1 MNLSM
6 EIPTPHLEYFSRLCE
21 QDFALAQL
29 VLDDKTYA
37 KFYRDQSDKG
47 RRVYLDNGFHEMGHP
62 LSVSSV
68 LEAATLI
75 DASVVICPD
84 KFGDRKFTYEGYKE
98 MVTAGGPFPLAVVLQ
113 GNDPFER
120 AEFYEAVRKS
130 TSVYMFPYKA
140 SDRPRRFREFLTY
153 PRSAAQRSVHFL
165 GVSTLQEI
173 AQLENLSQVLD
184 ASYDTCKPFKL
195 AYAEMYMTPASNL
208 RGMGREKFKEPMT
221 PLQREVAL
229 YNLALMRSYA

>member
-6 EIPTPHLEYFSRLCE
+6 EIPTPHLEYFSKLTE

-37 KFYRDQSDKG
+37 KFYRDQSEKG

-62 LSVSSV
+62 LNAGDVH
-68 LEAATLI
+68 EAAKLI
-75 DASVVICPD
+75 EASVVICPD
-84 KFGDRKFTYEGYKE
+84 RFGDMKFTYEGYKE
-98 MVTAGGPFPLAVVLQ
+98 MTAIPHHYPLGVVLQ
-113 GNDPFER
+113 GHDPFDR
-120 AEFYEAVRKS
+120 GQFYEAVAKH
-130 TSVYMFPYKA
+130 THVCMFPYKA
-140 SDRPRRFREFLTY
+140 PDRVQRFREFLTY
-153 PRSAAQRSVHFL
+153 PRRNGWRAIHFL
-165 GVSTLQEI
+165 GVNTLQEI
-173 AQLENLSQVLD
+173 AQIDSLTRGLD

-208 RGMGREKFKEPMT
+208 RGLGREKFKEPMT